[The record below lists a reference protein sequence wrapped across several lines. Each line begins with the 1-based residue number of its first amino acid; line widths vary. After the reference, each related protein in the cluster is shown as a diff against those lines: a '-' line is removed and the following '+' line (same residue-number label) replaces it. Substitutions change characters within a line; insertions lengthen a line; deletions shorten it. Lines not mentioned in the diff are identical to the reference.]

1 MKLIIL
7 IIPFLCCTIIKKGVV
22 SEKLKKEAFA
32 KLQVT
37 LGSDLEWE
45 KVHAAE
51 FLLNLGYSGDVYK
64 TFLKEEKQKGNEYYY
79 RIGIWRVLVQSSLK
93 SVEKQRWINSIASVY
108 ISPNAPD
115 RLHAVE
121 TLAKLRI
128 SPYTVSHGATDSIL
142 NGVHNPMWVFTLWG
156 TAFTSEREK
165 KQVSQKFIQI
175 IGSSGESVDVRKL
188 AAYALRHIKGV
199 ESEDQSM
206 LLNTAINEPDTSAA
220 YAFIISSALV
230 NISKDSLSTVKAQF
244 CWKKLKEIASAPG
257 KAGRYEALSVFGE
270 LGGEEDLPLLTALI
284 EKSNRLKVMGDT
296 DIAIAS
302 SNAILCIAR

>member
-1 MKLIIL
+1 VKLIIL
-7 IIPFLCCTIIKKGVV
+7 IIPFLCCTIIKEGVV
-22 SEKLKKEAFA
+22 SEKQKKEALT
-32 KLQVT
+32 KLQET

-93 SVEKQRWINSIASVY
+93 SVEKQRWINAIASVY
-108 ISPNAPD
+108 ISPNASD

-121 TLAKLRI
+121 ALAKLRI
-128 SPYTVSHGATDSIL
+128 SPYTVSHSATDSIL

-156 TAFTSEREK
+156 TAFTSESEK
-165 KQVSQKFIQI
+165 KQVRQKFIRI

-199 ESEDQSM
+199 EREDQSM

-230 NISKDSLSTVKAQF
+230 NISKDSLSTVKVQF
-244 CWKKLKEIASAPG
+244 CWKKLKEIASTPG

-284 EKSNRLKVMGDT
+284 EKSNRLNVMENT